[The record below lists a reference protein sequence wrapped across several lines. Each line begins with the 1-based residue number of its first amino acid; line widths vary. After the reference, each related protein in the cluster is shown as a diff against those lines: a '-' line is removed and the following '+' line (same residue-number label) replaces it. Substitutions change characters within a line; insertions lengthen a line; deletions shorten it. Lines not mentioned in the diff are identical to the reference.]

1 MANVPKSRRVFSDEF
16 KQHIVQ
22 EIENK
27 LVTVQTVV
35 KTYQVAES
43 VVYKWL
49 RKFGTKWQ
57 PATTT
62 VVQMES
68 ETLKRK
74 AVQDEN
80 LQLKAMI
87 GQQKMENDILKQV
100 LICFNEEHKIDLKKS
115 TNGASFSILTKTKQA
130 IPIPSTLYYEI
141 LDVQNKLFTNI
152 KTEQKP

>member
-1 MANVPKSRRVFSDEF
+1 MAKVSKNRRVFSDEF

-22 EIENK
+22 EIEQK

-57 PATTT
+57 PTTTT

-80 LQLKAMI
+80 LQLKAI
-87 GQQKMENDILKQV
+87 VGQQKMENDILKQV

-115 TNGASFSILTKTKQA
+115 TNGTSFSILTKTKQT
-130 IPIPSTLYYEI
+130 IPIPSMLYYEI
-141 LDVQNKLFTNI
+141 LDAQNKLSTNT
-152 KTEQKP
+152 KTE